1 MLKRLALL
9 LLLCLL
15 VPQVQAQHL
24 EPTLAD
30 PAAEA
35 RARVISKDLRCL
47 VCQNQ
52 SIEES
57 NAPLARD
64 LRRLVRERIAAGDSD
79 QGVREYLVA
88 RYGEWVL
95 LTPRFNERTLLLWLG
110 PLLLL
115 IAGGAV
121 VIGLHRRNRKAIAAQ
136 AAPTPLSPEESHRV
150 AELLKTDPQQ
160 GEQ

>member
-1 MLKRLALL
+1 MLKRLAIVM
-9 LLLCLL
+9 LLCLI

-136 AAPTPLSPEESHRV
+136 TAPMPLSPEESRRV
-150 AELLKTDPQQ
+150 AELLKNDPQQ
-160 GEQ
+160 GGQ

>member
-136 AAPTPLSPEESHRV
+136 AAPTPLSPEESSRV

>member
-136 AAPTPLSPEESHRV
+136 AAPAPLSPEESRRV

-160 GEQ
+160 GER

>member
-121 VIGLHRRNRKAIAAQ
+121 VIGLHRRNRKAIAVQ
-136 AAPTPLSPEESHRV
+136 AAPAPLSPEESRRV

-160 GEQ
+160 GER